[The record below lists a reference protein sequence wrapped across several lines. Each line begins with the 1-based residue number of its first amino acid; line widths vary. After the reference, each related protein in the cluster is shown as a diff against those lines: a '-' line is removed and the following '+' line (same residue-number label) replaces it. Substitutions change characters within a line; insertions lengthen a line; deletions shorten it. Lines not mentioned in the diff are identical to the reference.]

1 MEDVLLSTFL
11 LHDGLTGRAHV
22 TLVTLLLR
30 FADLIGYHLANQV
43 TLKLNHVKKTAA
55 VPCSHLDT
63 LIKTYRMFASGAIP
77 GACQVNKLEV
87 RCL

>member
-43 TLKLNHVKKTAA
+43 TLNHIKKTVA

-63 LIKTYRMFASGAIP
+63 LIKKYRMLASGAIP